1 MPRGGKRA
9 GAGRPPKVPI
19 SQQHAPGQFSAAGVA
34 SGIARQPH
42 LSLVT
47 YALGLYA
54 RGFAFPYIA
63 EKTGRTVATL
73 TGWPSRYHTI
83 LADIRKSL
91 ITSAHSAFDP
101 LAEEALG
108 AFAAALHSERVSDRL
123 RAAEHISSRVWGP
136 PSNAAQ
142 QAPEQVWSI
151 TYVDASTHQTYV
163 ATAQGMQE
171 RAYPVIDAE
180 LPALQEHANGD

>member
-19 SQQHAPGQFSAAGVA
+19 SQQHATAGKA

-54 RGFAFPYIA
+54 RGFSLPYIA
-63 EKTGRTVATL
+63 DKTGRTVSTL

-83 LADIRKSL
+83 LEDIRRSL
-91 ITSAHSAFDP
+91 IISAHSAFDP

-108 AFAAALHSERVSDRL
+108 AFAEALHSERVSDRL

-136 PSNAAQ
+136 ASTPAQ

-151 TYVDASTHQTYV
+151 TYVDASTNTTYV
-163 ATAQGMQE
+163 ATAQGMHE
-171 RAYPVIDAE
+171 RAYPVIDADV
-180 LPALQEHANGD
+180 PALQDHANGD